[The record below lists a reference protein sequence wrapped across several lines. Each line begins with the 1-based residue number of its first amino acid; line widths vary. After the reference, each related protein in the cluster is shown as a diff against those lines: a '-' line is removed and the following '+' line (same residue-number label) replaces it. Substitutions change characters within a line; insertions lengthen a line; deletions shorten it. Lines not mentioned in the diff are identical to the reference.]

1 MEKKRSI
8 INLFDIIVIIL
19 AAAVAVLLF
28 VARGAKDNETTLTVA
43 PSIELRYTL
52 ELNDVLEETAGDI
65 KVGDTLYDNENSA
78 VLGTITAVEDKER
91 TRRTTVEETGEIK
104 LAPVPGY
111 KTVIV
116 SLTGSAVDGEREMKV
131 DGLTNI
137 RVGRGIAVRGPGYY
151 AAGNVIEIERG
162 E

>member
-28 VARGAKDNETTLTVA
+28 VARGAKDNESTLTVA
-43 PSIELRYTL
+43 PTIELRYTI
-52 ELNDVLEETAGDI
+52 ELAEVLEETASDI
-65 KVGDTLYDNENSA
+65 KVGDTLYDSENSA
-78 VLGTITAVEDKER
+78 VLGTITAVEITER
-91 TRRTTVEETGEIK
+91 TRKTVVEETGEIK

-116 SLTGSAVDGEREMKV
+116 SLVGSALDGEREMKA

-151 AAGNVIEIERG
+151 ASGNVIGIERG

>member
-78 VLGTITAVEDKER
+78 VLGTITAV
-91 TRRTTVEETGEIK
+91 
-104 LAPVPGY
+104 
-111 KTVIV
+111 
-116 SLTGSAVDGEREMKV
+116 
-131 DGLTNI
+131 
-137 RVGRGIAVRGPGYY
+137 
-151 AAGNVIEIERG
+151 
-162 E
+162 